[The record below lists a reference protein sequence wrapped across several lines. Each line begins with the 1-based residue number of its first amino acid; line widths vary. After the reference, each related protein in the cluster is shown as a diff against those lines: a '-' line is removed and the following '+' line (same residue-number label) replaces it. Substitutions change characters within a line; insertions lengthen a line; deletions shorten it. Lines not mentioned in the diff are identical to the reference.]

1 VPEAK
6 EKDVILNINK
16 DSGIIPDYIHE
27 DYYNAYYYP
36 KEMPLYE
43 FKKTVTVSGLPQW
56 VWVKAEQYKDTPEQR
71 AKLQAAYQ
79 ALWHDFN
86 RKDVKAVKQKMKHS
100 LYAFAYTTDSTE
112 DEIFEDYGF
121 IERMKVADSKMEPIN
136 WQAYEIKIMN
146 KGRMVR
152 FANKSNKKYSPI
164 IITEEDGISGY
175 SPVFS
180 LVNGEFVIVI

>member
-36 KEMPLYE
+36 KGMPLYE

-56 VWVKAEQYKDTPEQR
+56 VWVKAEQYKDTLEQR

-100 LYAFAYTTDSTE
+100 LQAFAYTTDSTE
-112 DEIFEDYGF
+112 EEIFEDHGF
-121 IERMKVADSKMEPIN
+121 IERMQRADTKMLPID
-136 WQAYEIKIMN
+136 WSGYEVEIKN

-152 FANKSNKKYSPI
+152 LVNKSNKDYSPI
-164 IITEEDGISGY
+164 IITRGSKVSGY
-175 SPVFS
+175 SPV
-180 LVNGEFVIVI
+180 